1 MIKNIKKVAVLGSGI
16 MGSGIACHLAN
27 VGLEVLLLDILPKN
41 EESNSNKQIR
51 NSLVNISLK
60 NAVKSKPSPLF
71 TNSKLINITTGNFT
85 DDFEKINNY
94 DWIIEVVVE
103 RLDVK
108 KIIFEKV
115 DQFRKKGSLVSSN
128 TSGIPIQMM
137 LANRSDDFKNHFF
150 GSHFFN
156 PARYLRLL

>member
-27 VGLEVLLLDILPKN
+27 VGLEVLLLDIIPKN
-41 EESNSNKQIR
+41 EESSSNKQRR

-60 NAVKSKPSPLF
+60 NTVKSKPSPLF

-85 DDFEKINNY
+85 DDFEKISSY

-128 TSGIPIQMM
+128 TSGIPIEMM

-150 GSHFFN
+150 WKSFF
-156 PARYLRLL
+156 